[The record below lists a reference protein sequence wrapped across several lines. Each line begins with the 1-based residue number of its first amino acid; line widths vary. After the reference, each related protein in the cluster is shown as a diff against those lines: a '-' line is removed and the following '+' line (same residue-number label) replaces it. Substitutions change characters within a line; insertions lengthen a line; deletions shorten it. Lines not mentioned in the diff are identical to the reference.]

1 MRKGNT
7 ANAREC
13 ALSVLVACR
22 RNGAWADAALKA
34 QLGKCALSAQDA
46 ALCSRIVYGVMQNEL
61 LLNWYLSAYC
71 TQKLDHLQPPLADI
85 LRIGAYQILFLDKVP
100 DHAAVSES
108 VELCRTNGRS
118 AASGLVN
125 AVLRKV
131 AQNKSNLPPLPE
143 GNIARLSVAYSHPQW
158 LVKKLVSLLGVEEA
172 EAFLRIDNEASP
184 ISVQVNPLKT
194 NEKALV
200 DELRGEGVC
209 VTPHPWV
216 PGCLELSGTGDLTT
230 LSAFYN
236 GRFIVQDAAA
246 HLIVCAAD
254 FARGQRVLDV
264 CAAPGGKSFAAAFA
278 MENEGSIL
286 SCDLHENKLKRI
298 REGAQRLGIT
308 CIETAAVDGR
318 AFRDEWAGRFDV
330 VICDVPCSGLGI
342 IRKKPDIRYKDA
354 QDFSALPEIQRAIL
368 ENSARY
374 VKRGGL
380 LVYSTCTILPEENEQ
395 VTDDFL
401 KAHDEFT
408 YEAFSLPNGVSA
420 PGHLMLWPQR
430 DNTDGFY
437 LSRMRRKTHD

>member
-1 MRKGNT
+1 MY
-7 ANAREC
+7 
-13 ALSVLVACR
+13 ALSYDMQVKPRPSEGKPWLKYFSPEAVA
-22 RNGAWADAALKA
+22 A
-34 QLGKCALSAQDA
+34 
-46 ALCSRIVYGVMQNEL
+46 
-61 LLNWYLSAYC
+61 
-71 TQKLDHLQPPLADI
+71 
-85 LRIGAYQILFLDKVP
+85 
-100 DHAAVSES
+100 
-108 VELCRTNGRS
+108 
-118 AASGLVN
+118 
-125 AVLRKV
+125 
-131 AQNKSNLPPLPE
+131 PLPQDTLS
-143 GNIARLSVAYSHPQW
+143 RLSIAYSHPKW
-158 LVKKLVSLLGVEEA
+158 LVERLTALLGDAEA
-172 EAFLRIDNEASP
+172 EQFLRIDNEASP
-184 ISVQVNPLKT
+184 ITAQVNPLKT
-194 NEKALV
+194 DGEALV
-200 DELRGEGVC
+200 RELSGEGIEARAHAWV
-209 VTPHPWV
+209 PKAAEDESGEARGGSRRAHAWV
-216 PGCLELSGTGDLTT
+216 PGCYELSGTGDLTT
-230 LSAFYN
+230 LAAFYQ
-236 GRFIVQDAAA
+236 GRFTVQDAAA
-246 HLIVCAAD
+246 KLVTYAAG
-254 FARGQRVLDV
+254 FEKGQDVLDV

-318 AFRDEWAGRFDV
+318 AFREEWAGKFDV

-342 IRKKPDIRYKDA
+342 IRKKPDIRYKDV
-354 QDFSALPEIQRAIL
+354 QEFSALPEIQRAIL

-420 PGHLMLWPQR
+420 PGHLTLWPQR

>member
-236 GRFIVQDAAA
+236 GRFTVQDAAA

-318 AFRDEWAGRFDV
+318 AFREEWVGRFDV
-330 VICDVPCSGLGI
+330 VICDGCAGFFRAAGDPARDLREQRALCETRRPSRLLDLHDPARGKRAGDGRLFKSARRVYLRSLFAAERRERAGAFDALAAARQYGRVLSQPHEE
-342 IRKKPDIRYKDA
+342 KDA
-354 QDFSALPEIQRAIL
+354 
-368 ENSARY
+368 
-374 VKRGGL
+374 
-380 LVYSTCTILPEENEQ
+380 
-395 VTDDFL
+395 
-401 KAHDEFT
+401 
-408 YEAFSLPNGVSA
+408 
-420 PGHLMLWPQR
+420 
-430 DNTDGFY
+430 
-437 LSRMRRKTHD
+437 

>member
-131 AQNKSNLPPLPE
+131 AQHKENLPPLPE

-184 ISVQVNPLKT
+184 ISVQVNPFKT
-194 NEKALV
+194 SEKALV
-200 DELRGEGVC
+200 DELRGEGVG

-230 LSAFYN
+230 LNAFYN
-236 GRFIVQDAAA
+236 GRFTVQDAAA

-254 FARGQRVLDV
+254 FARGQKVLDV

-318 AFRDEWAGRFDV
+318 AFREEWAGQFDV
-330 VICDVPCSGLGI
+330 VVCDVPCSGLGI

-354 QDFSALPEIQRAIL
+354 QEFSALPEIQRAIL

-374 VKRGGL
+374 VKDGGL

-395 VTDDFL
+395 VTDGFL

-420 PGHLMLWPQR
+420 PGHLTLWPQR

-437 LSRMRRKTHD
+437 LSRMRRKTDD

>member
-158 LVKKLVSLLGVEEA
+158 LVKKLVSLLGTEEA

-194 NEKALV
+194 SEKALV

-216 PGCLELSGTGDLTT
+216 SGCLELSGTGDLTM

-236 GRFIVQDAAA
+236 GRFTVQDAAA

-318 AFRDEWAGRFDV
+318 AFREEWAGHFDV

-354 QDFSALPEIQRAIL
+354 QEFSALPEIQRAIL

-395 VTDDFL
+395 VTDGFL

-420 PGHLMLWPQR
+420 PGHLTLWPQR

>member
-1 MRKGNT
+1 M
-7 ANAREC
+7 
-13 ALSVLVACR
+13 
-22 RNGAWADAALKA
+22 
-34 QLGKCALSAQDA
+34 
-46 ALCSRIVYGVMQNEL
+46 
-61 LLNWYLSAYC
+61 
-71 TQKLDHLQPPLADI
+71 
-85 LRIGAYQILFLDKVP
+85 
-100 DHAAVSES
+100 
-108 VELCRTNGRS
+108 ELCRTNGRS

-131 AQNKSNLPPLPE
+131 AQNKENLPPLPE
-143 GNIARLSVAYSHPQW
+143 GDIARLSITYSHPQW

-172 EAFLRIDNEASP
+172 EQFLRIDNEASP
-184 ISVQVNPLKT
+184 ISVQVNPLRT

-200 DELRGEGVC
+200 DELRGEGIS

-216 PGCLELSGTGDLTT
+216 SGCLELSGTGDLTT

-236 GRFIVQDAAA
+236 GRFTVQDAAA

-318 AFRDEWAGRFDV
+318 TFREEWAGKFDV

-354 QDFSALPEIQRAIL
+354 QEFSALPEIQRAIL

-374 VKRGGL
+374 VKDGGL

-395 VTDDFL
+395 VTDGFL

-420 PGHLMLWPQR
+420 PGHLTLWPQR